1 MESETAARPAT
12 ATATVTVQ
20 AATPEHADLLSKARQ
35 AWRAALKLRK
45 ILTKHME
52 KLPKDNNSGVD
63 ISQFEAI
70 DSVLEKFRLA
80 CVQTIY
86 LDFEYAVAEHTDQIM
101 WTVHTSINNEYR
113 RALGR
118 LRHLAQNSDKQKTD
132 KTANEKRNGDKSKGD
147 KQTTPKQ
154 KNDRRNVEKRKFGDK
169 YQGFLHVAQEFYK
182 GYVQRLSA
190 RYDIPE
196 LKRIAKGIE
205 VDGSPTSDAIS
216 PVPDS
221 VYSLVIGSCHF
232 TLICL
237 GDLARYLVQSGLK
250 KSSYRIALAYYD
262 LAHDLKPVSG
272 YPFHQMGIISLE
284 EGKDLD
290 ILYYFYRSIATADP
304 HPNAKQSLESKFKT
318 IFQPDK
324 NPPKKQARIPTDAF
338 VTWFAKL
345 HASYYRDETMAG
357 SSELEREVLHRLDM
371 ASKNPEQADVLFKM
385 TLINMASYYV
395 ASQKY
400 TESQTP
406 ATSRFCHHTLRINAQ
421 FILAFCSALAS
432 ELTDMV
438 SRESPPSE
446 DPATAKSS
454 PIIEALLPLLRICC
468 MWLAARRQEIFEA
481 GQALGA
487 VLPEMMKSISRVFTL
502 LCSDTYTSENLAPC
516 PYLLTEDVVTQ
527 GLLPLAEDQVPE
539 ACRSYFSESGV
550 LKPRLSSQEHRLPP
564 FREMLARVLDI
575 LRSAYFLAE
584 DSSCPLGYHVTEQ
597 SLVFEYK
604 QVSVRTEPI
613 PQPMSIVNSPAREIK
628 SKSKTASRQRIASES
643 RQVESHSAAKE
654 AVRRSLVISPE
665 TQVPHEEPLP
675 DHADTTVINMLTP
688 FLKPP
693 TPEQGHGNHQS
704 TGETSYGMH
713 SATANEVFG
722 LLQAESSQVGSM
734 PSGKFE
740 PLPWDWVYTPTP
752 HSGSGPSASA
762 YKDAF
767 DAPVSPNFS
776 SRDMSRNVSTFEDPF
791 INSAPQHLSVP
802 MNRASSGMMASPRIT
817 STADEAHRN
826 NLLQTFG
833 SSSAPRTSVF
843 SQWGQNMNRAFK
855 DTLPQSYGHRQ
866 ATNGYPTSSAASG
879 FSHASSLYQGT
890 PTNGANFGMPT
901 GGYMDM
907 NRYERDRTQDSA
919 PVSSGRR
926 FQMDET
932 TSIYD
937 AAVFQGAFHGDK

>member
-1 MESETAARPAT
+1 MESETAT
-12 ATATVTVQ
+12 ATATFQV
-20 AATPEHADLLSKARQ
+20 ATPEHADLSGKARQ
-35 AWRAALKLRK
+35 TWRAALKLRK

-52 KLPKDNNSGVD
+52 KLPKENNSGVD

-86 LDFEYAVAEHTDQIM
+86 LDYEYAVAEHTDQIM

-118 LRHLAQNSDKQKTD
+118 LRHLAHNSDKQKTD
-132 KTANEKRNGDKSKGD
+132 KTANDKRNGDKSKGE
-147 KQTTPKQ
+147 KQAAPKQ
-154 KNDRRNVEKRKFGDK
+154 KNDKRNVEKRKFGDK

-221 VYSLVIGSCHF
+221 IYSLVINSCHF

-250 KSSYRIALAYYD
+250 KSSYRIALAYYS

-272 YPFHQMGIISLE
+272 FPFHQMGIISLE

-304 HPNAKQSLESKFKT
+304 HPNAKQSLESKFKN

-324 NPPKKQARIPTDAF
+324 NPPKKLARVPTDAF
-338 VTWFAKL
+338 ITWFAKL

-385 TLINMASYYV
+385 VLINMASFYA

-400 TESQTP
+400 TEAQTP
-406 ATSRFCHHTLRINAQ
+406 AASRFCHHTLRINAQ

-432 ELTDMV
+432 ELTDIIG
-438 SRESPPSE
+438 RESPPSE

-454 PIIEALLPLLRICC
+454 PVIEALLPLLRIYG
-468 MWLAARRQEIFEA
+468 MWLAARRQEIFAA

-487 VLPEMMKSISRVFTL
+487 VLPEMMKAISKVFSL
-502 LCSDTYTSENLAPC
+502 LCSNTYTNENLASC
-516 PYLLTEDVVTQ
+516 PYLLTEDVETQ

-539 ACRSYFSESGV
+539 ACRSYFSESGL
-550 LKPRLSSQEHRLPP
+550 LKPRLLSQEHRLPL
-564 FREMLARVLDI
+564 FQEMLARILDI
-575 LRSAYFLAE
+575 LRCAYFLAE
-584 DSSCPLGYHVTEQ
+584 DSLCPLGYHVTEQ
-597 SLVFEYK
+597 GLVFEHQ
-604 QVSVRTEPI
+604 QVLVQTEPA
-613 PQPMSIVNSPAREIK
+613 PQPMSIVNSPVREIK
-628 SKSKTASRQRIASES
+628 SKTKTASRQHNMADTQ
-643 RQVESHSAAKE
+643 QVESHPTVKGTA
-654 AVRRSLVISPE
+654 RRSFAASPE
-665 TQVPHEEPLP
+665 TQIPQEEPLP
-675 DHADTTVINMLTP
+675 DDADTTVINMLAP
-688 FLKPP
+688 FLRPP
-693 TPEQGHGNHQS
+693 TPEQGQASHRS
-704 TGETSYGMH
+704 TDETSYGMN

-722 LLQAESSQVGSM
+722 LLHAEPSHAGSM

-752 HSGSGPSASA
+752 HKGSDPSASA

-767 DAPVSPNFS
+767 DAKLSPNFS
-776 SRDMSRNVSTFEDPF
+776 SREMSRNVSTFEDPF
-791 INSAPQHLSVP
+791 SNSTPQPLPVP
-802 MNRASSGMMASPRIT
+802 IPRATSGMMASPRIA
-817 STADEAHRN
+817 STAEEAHRN

-833 SSSAPRTSVF
+833 SSSAPRTSAF
-843 SQWGQNMNRAFK
+843 SQWGQNINHGLKEQA
-855 DTLPQSYGHRQ
+855 PQSYGHHQ
-866 ATNGYPTSSAASG
+866 ALNGYPMSSAVSG
-879 FSHASSLYQGT
+879 FSHPSSLYQGT
-890 PTNGANFGMPT
+890 PANEANFGMPT

-907 NRYERDRTQDSA
+907 NRYERNRTQDPA
-919 PVSSGRR
+919 PPSSGRR

-932 TSIYD
+932 TSSYD
-937 AAVFQGAFHGDK
+937 AAILQAAFYGNK